1 MKKLI
6 LAMSTALIIVCIMSV
21 TTFAVSSEEF
31 NFHPILT
38 GTEEKESLPHEH
50 EYSNIGFVATQ
61 LASNI
66 NQDLYVA
73 LKHNSFLM
81 YNQVGERIICTSNKV
96 NGGFTWTGC
105 STDGKYHKMCQHKN
119 VLTHLMIFTAI
130 LCAALY
136 HPETLRYSNRCLN
149 KLMYLKIYTKTCFH
163 SNRTRFFA
171 KLSVFNLSAKS
182 ITQKLC
188 SFI

>member
-1 MKKLI
+1 MKGILTMKKLI
-6 LAMSTALIIVCIMSV
+6 LAMSTALIIVWIMSV

-31 NFHPILT
+31 NFHPKLT

-105 STDGKYHKMCQHKN
+105 STDGKYKWSAQKCADTSYDIYCN
-119 VLTHLMIFTAI
+119 FVCGSVSSGNFTI
-130 LCAALY
+130 
-136 HPETLRYSNRCLN
+136 
-149 KLMYLKIYTKTCFH
+149 
-163 SNRTRFFA
+163 
-171 KLSVFNLSAKS
+171 
-182 ITQKLC
+182 Q
-188 SFI
+188 